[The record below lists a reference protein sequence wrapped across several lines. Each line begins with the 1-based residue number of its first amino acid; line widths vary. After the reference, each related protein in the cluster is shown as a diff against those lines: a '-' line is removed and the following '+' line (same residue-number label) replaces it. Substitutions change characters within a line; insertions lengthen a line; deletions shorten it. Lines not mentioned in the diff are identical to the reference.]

1 MKMKLGGKRWHWML
15 GGLALGVLDVLTFN
29 HAVAGRP
36 IGASTAFPW
45 AAGMLTGQQ
54 TATYMEKIQT
64 SGSWEAVMLA
74 GALVGALIAALAGGT
89 FRLRIVPEGWSRH
102 RGSSNAAGRLAWAFV
117 GGFLLILGARLAGG
131 CTSGHMLSGGM
142 QLAASSLVF
151 GVFGMGGAL
160 VAGKLFYRG
169 GGR

>member
-1 MKMKLGGKRWHWML
+1 MKMKLGGKRWHWLL

-45 AAGMLTGQQ
+45 AAGILTGQQ
-54 TATYMEKIQT
+54 AATYMEKIQT

-74 GALVGALIAALAGGT
+74 GALVGAVIAALAGGT
-89 FRLRIVPEGWSRH
+89 FRLRIVPEAWSRN
-102 RGSSNAAGRLAWAFV
+102 RGSTSATRRLVWAFV

-160 VAGKLFYRG
+160 AAGKLFYRG